1 MPSALVC
8 HWTAADD
15 VLSDDHSTYEALFNW
30 QDLKKL
36 ELSSC

>member
-8 HWTAADD
+8 HQAAADH
-15 VLSDDHSTYEALFNW
+15 VSSDDYSIYEALFNW